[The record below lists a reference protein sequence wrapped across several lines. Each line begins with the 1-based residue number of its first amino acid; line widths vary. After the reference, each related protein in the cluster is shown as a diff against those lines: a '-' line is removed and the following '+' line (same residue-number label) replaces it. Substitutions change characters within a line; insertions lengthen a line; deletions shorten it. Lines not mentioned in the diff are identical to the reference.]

1 MNTPTS
7 QTLHRKKR
15 FSSKLIAGFA
25 ALATTAIIAAGSF
38 AAAAP
43 SDKPTKAEC
52 EAAGFSNYG
61 QCVKEWAQNKNRPG
75 GGYGG
80 GGGNEVNVRTDIDVG
95 VEGDNNVVDVV
106 TNIVVRILN

>member
-1 MNTPTS
+1 MNTTTS

-15 FSSKLIAGFA
+15 FSNKLIAGFA

-43 SDKPTKAEC
+43 ADKPTKAQC
-52 EAAGFSNYG
+52 AAAGYSNYG

-80 GGGNEVNVRTDIDVG
+80 GNQVSVKTDLDLTL
-95 VEGDNNVVDVV
+95 DHSNNNVIDVV
-106 TNIVVRILN
+106 TNIAIKILN